1 MSDNLSVWNK
11 VNLNI
16 DQVSQ
21 LTGVKKTTL
30 RYWEKEFSDYLK
42 PERTETKRRQY
53 SMEELEKVS
62 VLKQLIEDEKYKSAG
77 VRLKLGLGQSAMG
90 SYSEAAKT
98 PTEAFEAPAAQ
109 TAQATPAAQAAPAA
123 QTAQAA
129 QAAQAAP
136 AAQTAPRPNLLS
148 PSPLPGVFFPHP
160 LAKVG

>member
-42 PERTETKRRQY
+42 PERTDTKRRQY

-62 VLKQLIEDEKYKSAG
+62 VLKQLIEQEKYKSAG
-77 VRLKLGLGQSAMG
+77 VRLKLGLGQPSLPAQPD
-90 SYSEAAKT
+90 AAKFSANISEVPAT
-98 PTEAFEAPAAQ
+98 AAAAAAAAATATATAPAPA
-109 TAQATPAAQAAPAA
+109 TAAAAAAPVA
-123 QTAQAA
+123 Q
-129 QAAQAAP
+129 
-136 AAQTAPRPNLLS
+136 RPNLLS